1 MIQTWALLLDAY
13 RELNAKKL
21 FWITL
26 ILSALV
32 VGAFALVGVTPHGLT
47 LAGTQFD
54 FPDARGFYKVL
65 YSQLIIGLWLTWG
78 AMILAIIST
87 STMVPDLIVG
97 GTIDLYL
104 SRPMSRLRLFLTKYV
119 CGLLFVAAQVAVVAV
134 GSVAIVRWRDGEW
147 IPSLLLSVPLVLL
160 VFSYVFAVAVFIG
173 VWTRSAIA
181 AILLSI
187 LAWGVFSITQTA
199 EQSLWVWQSATHTAL
214 VRAQK
219 TIHDSQADLDRFAK
233 HPLDD
238 LMGVRAAMA
247 RSRIKEATAE
257 LPQLEHDTHLPALLH
272 RISSMLW
279 LVVPKTRETSAL
291 LDRYLLTDEEA
302 TGRVEQRKARD
313 EANGRSG
320 REDMDNAAIE
330 AVEEQRHRSVP
341 LIIGSS
347 LAGEAALMGLAA
359 WIFCRRDY

>member
-32 VGAFALVGVTPHGLT
+32 IGAFALVGVTPRGLT

-54 FPDARGFYKVL
+54 LPGARGLYKSL
-65 YSQLIIGLWLTWG
+65 YSQLIIGWWLTLG
-78 AMILAIIST
+78 AMILALIST
-87 STMVPDLIVG
+87 SSMIPDLIVS

-119 CGLLFVAAQVAVVAV
+119 CGLLFVAAQVGVVAV

-187 LAWGVFSITQTA
+187 LAWGFFSVTQFT
-199 EQSLWVWQSATHTAL
+199 ERSLFIWQSATHTAL
-214 VRAQK
+214 VRAK
-219 TIHDSQADLDRFAK
+219 DEIHDSNADLDRFAK
-233 HPLDD
+233 HPFDD
-238 LMGVRAAMA
+238 PLGVRAAMA
-247 RSRIKEATAE
+247 RSRIKDATAE
-257 LPQLEHDTHLPALLH
+257 LPQLEHDTHLPATLH
-272 RISSMLW
+272 KISTVLW
-279 LVVPKTRETSAL
+279 LVVPKTYETGNL
-291 LDRYLLTDEEA
+291 MDRYLLTDDEA
-302 TGRVEQRKARD
+302 AQRPQQRAARD
-313 EANGRSG
+313 EARGRPD
-320 REDMDNAAIE
+320 REDIDSAAVE
-330 AVEEQRHRSVP
+330 LVEEQRHRSVP
-341 LIIGSS
+341 LILGSS
-347 LAGEAALMGLAA
+347 LAVEAALVGLAA